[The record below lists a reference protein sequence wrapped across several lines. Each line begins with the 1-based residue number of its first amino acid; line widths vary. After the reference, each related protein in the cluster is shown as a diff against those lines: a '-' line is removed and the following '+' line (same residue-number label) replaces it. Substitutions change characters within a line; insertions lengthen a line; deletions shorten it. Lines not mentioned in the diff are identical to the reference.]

1 MDFNGQPGWNLTPQT
16 VVGGIVVFVGL
27 LLLAGNLG
35 LIEAHH
41 ILYYWPIGLVAVGAA
56 LLGRAREHGS
66 QTLAWAVIVVGA
78 YLTVCRVAGYDGD
91 LGDLWPLFL
100 IGLGVVMVRRARR
113 REAGI
118 ESASADQTLYDFAF
132 WSGVER
138 RISSPVFKRAEFTVV
153 MGGIEVDLREAGT
166 GGEPA
171 VIDVFVVWGGLEIRV
186 PPDWAV
192 SNQIVAIMGGAS
204 DKSTGARDAKHR
216 LILRGFVL
224 MGGVEIKV

>member
-1 MDFNGQPGWNLTPQT
+1 MDSKERSGVTFTPQT
-16 VVGGIVVFVGL
+16 IVGATVVAVGVL
-27 LLLAGNLG
+27 LTAGNLG
-35 LIEAHH
+35 WIEAHNVFH
-41 ILYYWPIGLVAVGAA
+41 YWPLAIVAFGLSLLTRASDSGSSTTAWGVIG
-56 LLGRAREHGS
+56 
-66 QTLAWAVIVVGA
+66 VGA
-78 YLTVCRVAGYDGD
+78 YLTIARLFGFNAD

-100 IGLGVVMVRRARR
+100 IGIGVVMLRRARGR
-113 REAGI
+113 DSSGL
-118 ESASADQTLYDFAF
+118 SSSDQVPHDFAF

-138 RISSPVFKRAEFTVV
+138 RIASPVFKRAEFTVV

-166 GGEPA
+166 SGEPA

-186 PPDWAV
+186 PPDWSV